1 MQRGGRLH
9 ILDLIAKQL
18 LRLLTQL
25 FIIVLCYFWFDV
37 SASGLKLGTTKST
50 QRGLDLTQ

>member
-1 MQRGGRLH
+1 MQGGRRLH
-9 ILDLIAKQL
+9 ILESSVKQL

-37 SASGLKLGTTKST
+37 SASGLKLGTTKSI
-50 QRGLDLTQ
+50 QQDLI

>member
-1 MQRGGRLH
+1 MQEGGRLH
-9 ILDLIAKQL
+9 ILDSFVKQL

-37 SASGLKLGTTKST
+37 SASGLNLGTMKST
-50 QRGLDLTQ
+50 RHDLI